1 MSSPQ
6 SLGSPMRP
14 SAVLFDLD
22 GTLLD
27 TAPDL
32 IAALNAVLG
41 DQGCEPVPVE
51 PFRRWVSQG
60 GRRLLKE
67 GFPELDGEGIEAL
80 LPSFLSHY
88 DQAIATYTRPY
99 NGVLEVLAELDRASI
114 PWGIVTN
121 KPLGLTR
128 RLLSEIDWSMRTEVV
143 VGGDSLAQRKPH
155 PEPVRFALKALGAN
169 SAGAWMVGDDLRDI
183 TAGRDAGC
191 RTLIA
196 RWGYLDDPASLDSW
210 QADGIVEQPRGL
222 LDWWRTASS
231 TDSEPC
237 ST

>member
-1 MSSPQ
+1 MSSTPTSRPLQ
-6 SLGSPMRP
+6 PP

-32 IAALNAVLG
+32 IAALNSVLV
-41 DQGCEPVPVE
+41 DQGCQQVPVE

-67 GFPELDGEGIEAL
+67 GFPELDQAGIEAL
-80 LPSFLSHY
+80 LPSFLNHY
-88 DQAIATYTRPY
+88 DNAIAAHTRPY
-99 NGVLEVLAELDRASI
+99 DGVLTVLAELDSAAI

-121 KPLGLTR
+121 KPIGLTQ
-128 RLLSEIDWSMRTEVV
+128 RLLAEIGWSKRTEVV
-143 VGGDSLAQRKPH
+143 IGGDSLAQRKPH
-155 PEPVRFALKALGAN
+155 PAPVLHALAALGASN
-169 SAGAWMVGDDLRDI
+169 RDAWMVGDDLRDI
-183 TAGRDAGC
+183 VAGRDAGC

-196 RWGYLDDPASLDSW
+196 RWGYLDDPNSLEQW

-222 LDWWRTASS
+222 MDWWHTAAVASQ
-231 TDSEPC
+231 PA
-237 ST
+237 